1 MSQVAPQIDA
11 KNDAQKNEPQKNDT
25 QTWGAFINGEFAPAA
40 SGRTFPTYNP
50 GNGAIIGY
58 LAECD
63 EEDVDRA
70 VRAAVAAFPA
80 WKKRTGAARAKLL
93 MKLAQLVEAHGP
105 KLAELESLNAGKP
118 IRDSR
123 AIDAVTAIDAIEYFA
138 GMATKIQG
146 ETIPVPGPY
155 VNMTL
160 REPLGVIG
168 GIIPWNYPLLQAVW
182 KIAPAIAAG
191 NTVVVK
197 PAEQAC
203 LSVMYLGKLI
213 AEAGIPAGVVNIVPG
228 FGTGAGAA
236 LVAHH
241 LVAKVMFTG
250 SSLTG
255 KRIAAE
261 AANTLK
267 PVGLELGGKSAVV
280 VYEDAPIDQAAQ
292 VAATAIFSN
301 QGQVCTAGS
310 RLFLHEK
317 VHDKVLEK
325 VIEAAKRVKLGDQ
338 MDPATTMGPLISAR
352 QKQRVQGYVDSGK
365 GDAKLA
371 YEAEV
376 PKSLDK
382 GFFVG
387 PTIFDAVQN
396 SMKIAREEIFG
407 PVLSVLTFKEETEA
421 LALANDCPFGLAAS
435 VITRDIGRAM
445 RAAQAF
451 EAGNVWINTWGAVSS
466 MAPYGGYKSSGYG
479 REMGF
484 SVMREVTQEKSVW
497 VNVR

>member
-1 MSQVAPQIDA
+1 MSQVQTQAAA
-11 KNDAQKNEPQKNDT
+11 KHQPE
-25 QTWGAFINGEFAPAA
+25 TWGAFINGEFKPAA
-40 SGRTFPTYNP
+40 SGRTFPTFNP
-50 GNGAIIGY
+50 GNGEVAGY

-63 EEDVDRA
+63 EEDIDRA
-70 VRAAVAAFPA
+70 VRAALAAFPA
-80 WKKRTGAARAKLL
+80 WKKKTGAARAKVL
-93 MKLAQLVEAHGP
+93 MKVAQLVEANGA
-105 KLAELESLNAGKP
+105 KLAELESINAGKP

-123 AIDAVTAIDAIEYFA
+123 AIDAVTAIDALEYFA

-146 ETIPVPGPY
+146 DTIPVPGPY
-155 VNMTL
+155 INMTL

-191 NTVVVK
+191 NCVVLK

-203 LSVMYLGKLI
+203 LSVMYLGKLC
-213 AEAGIPAGVVNIVPG
+213 AEAGIPPGVVNIVPG
-228 FGTGAGAA
+228 YGAVAGLA
-236 LVAHH
+236 LVQHH
-241 LVAKVMFTG
+241 MVAKVMFTG
-250 SSLTG
+250 STETG

-261 AANTLK
+261 AAATLK
-267 PVGLELGGKSAVV
+267 PIGLELGGKSAVV
-280 VYEDAPIDQAAQ
+280 VFEDAPIDQAAQ
-292 VAATAIFSN
+292 IAAMSIFSN

-338 MDPATTMGPLISAR
+338 MDPATTMGPLISAK
-352 QKQRVQGYVDSGK
+352 QKSRVLGYIASGK
-365 GDAKLA
+365 QDAKIV
-371 YEAEV
+371 YGGEE
-376 PKSLDK
+376 PKGLEK

-387 PTIFDAVQN
+387 PAIFDQVQN

-407 PVLSVLTFKEETEA
+407 PVLSVLTFKEEGEA

-435 VITRDIGRAM
+435 VITRDVGRAM

-484 SVMREVTQEKSVW
+484 AVMREVTQEKSVW

>member
-1 MSQVAPQIDA
+1 MTAAPWPVA
-11 KNDAQKNEPQKNDT
+11 
-25 QTWGAFINGEFAPAA
+25 G
-40 SGRTFPTYNP
+40 
-50 GNGAIIGY
+50 
-58 LAECD
+58 
-63 EEDVDRA
+63 
-70 VRAAVAAFPA
+70 
-80 WKKRTGAARAKLL
+80 
-93 MKLAQLVEAHGP
+93 
-105 KLAELESLNAGKP
+105 SLNAGKP
-118 IRDSR
+118 IRDSK
-123 AIDAVTAIDAIEYFA
+123 AIDAVTAIDALEYFA

-146 ETIPVPGPY
+146 DTIPVPGPY

-203 LSVMYLGKLI
+203 LSVMYLGRLCN
-213 AEAGIPAGVVNIVPG
+213 EAGIPPGVVNIVPG
-228 FGTGAGAA
+228 YGAVVGAA

-241 LVAKVMFTG
+241 MVAKIMFTG
-250 SSLTG
+250 STLTG
-255 KRIAAE
+255 KRIASE
-261 AANTLK
+261 AANNLK

-280 VYEDAPIDQAAQ
+280 VFEDAPIDQAAQ
-292 VAATAIFSN
+292 VAAMSIFSN

-325 VIEAAKRVKLGDQ
+325 VIDNAKKIKLGDQ
-338 MDPATTMGPLISAR
+338 MDPSTTMGPLITSK
-352 QKQRVQGYVDSGK
+352 QKERVTGYIDSGK
-365 GDAKLA
+365 ADAKLV
-371 YEAEV
+371 YSAEV
-376 PKSLDK
+376 PKGLER
-382 GFFVG
+382 GHYVG
-387 PTIFDAVQN
+387 PTIFDEVQN

-407 PVLSVLTFKEETEA
+407 PVLSVLTFRDEGEA
-421 LALANDCPFGLAAS
+421 LALANDCAYGLAAS
-435 VITRDIGRAM
+435 VITRDVGRAM

-466 MAPYGGYKSSGYG
+466 MAPYGGYKNSGYG

-484 SVMREVTQEKSVW
+484 AVMRELTQDKSVW

>member
-1 MSQVAPQIDA
+1 MNEAIKPQAIA
-11 KNDAQKNEPQKNDT
+11 KFEPE
-25 QTWGAFINGEFAPAA
+25 TWGAFINGEFRPAA
-40 SGRTFPTYNP
+40 SGKTFPTFNP
-50 GNGAIIGY
+50 GNGEVVAR

-63 EEDVDRA
+63 EEDIDAA
-70 VRAAVAAFPA
+70 VRAAVAAFPG
-80 WKKRTGAARAKLL
+80 WRRRTGAARAKLL
-93 MKLAQLVEAHGP
+93 MKLAQLVESHGP
-105 KLAELESLNAGKP
+105 KLAELESINAGKP

-123 AIDAVTAIDAIEYFA
+123 AIDAITAIDALEYFA
-138 GMATKIQG
+138 GMATKIEG
-146 ETIPVPGPY
+146 TTIPVPGPY

-168 GIIPWNYPLLQAVW
+168 GIIPWNYPLLQAIW

-203 LSVMYLGKLI
+203 LSVMYLARLV
-213 AEAGIPAGVVNIVPG
+213 AEAGIPPGVVNIV
-228 FGTGAGAA
+228 TGYGATAGAA

-241 LVAKVMFTG
+241 LVAKIMFTG
-250 SSLTG
+250 STATG

-267 PVGLELGGKSAVV
+267 PVGLELGGKSAVI

-292 VAATAIFSN
+292 IAATAIFTN

-317 VHDKVLEK
+317 VHDKVLER
-325 VIEAAKRVKLGDQ
+325 VIEAAKKVRLGYQ
-338 MDPATTMGPLISAR
+338 MDPNTTMGPLVSAK
-352 QKQRVQGYVDSGK
+352 QKQTVLSYVDAGK
-365 GDAKLA
+365 ADAKLA
-371 YEAEV
+371 YAHEE
-376 PKSLDK
+376 PKNLKD
-382 GFFVG
+382 GHYVG
-387 PTIFDAVQN
+387 PVIFDQVQN
-396 SMKIAREEIFG
+396 SMRIAREEIFG
-407 PVLSVLTFKEETEA
+407 PILSVLTFKEEGDA
-421 LALANDCPFGLAAS
+421 LALANDCPYGLAAS

-451 EAGNVWINTWGAVSS
+451 EAGNVWVNTWGAVSS

-484 SVMREVTQEKSVW
+484 SVMREVTQEKNIWMSV
-497 VNVR
+497 R

>member
-1 MSQVAPQIDA
+1 MNEAIKPQAIA
-11 KNDAQKNEPQKNDT
+11 KFEPE
-25 QTWGAFINGEFAPAA
+25 TWGAFINGEFRPAA
-40 SGRTFPTYNP
+40 SDKTFPTFNP
-50 GNGAIIGY
+50 GNGEVVAR

-63 EEDVDRA
+63 EEDIDAA
-70 VRAAVAAFPA
+70 VRAAVAAFPG
-80 WKKRTGAARAKLL
+80 WRRRTGAARAKLL
-93 MKLAQLVEAHGP
+93 MKLAKLVESHGP
-105 KLAELESLNAGKP
+105 KLAEFESINAGKP

-123 AIDAVTAIDAIEYFA
+123 AIDAITAIDALEYFA
-138 GMATKIQG
+138 GMATKIEG
-146 ETIPVPGPY
+146 TTIPVPGPY

-168 GIIPWNYPLLQAVW
+168 GIIPWNYPLLQAIW

-203 LSVMYLGKLI
+203 LSVMYLARLI
-213 AEAGIPAGVVNIVPG
+213 AEAGIPPGVVNIVTG
-228 FGTGAGAA
+228 YGTTAGAA

-241 LVAKVMFTG
+241 LVAKIMFTG
-250 SSLTG
+250 STATG
-255 KRIAAE
+255 RRIAAE

-267 PVGLELGGKSAVV
+267 PVGLELGGKSAVI

-292 VAATAIFSN
+292 IAATAIFTN

-317 VHDKVLEK
+317 VHDKVLER
-325 VIEAAKRVKLGDQ
+325 VIETAKKVRLGYQ
-338 MDPATTMGPLISAR
+338 MDPNTTMGPLVSAK
-352 QKQRVQGYVDSGK
+352 QKQTVLRYIDAGK
-365 GDAKLA
+365 ADAKLA
-371 YEAEV
+371 YAREES
-376 PKSLDK
+376 KDLKD
-382 GFFVG
+382 GHYVG
-387 PTIFDAVQN
+387 PVIFDQVQN
-396 SMKIAREEIFG
+396 SMRIAREEIFG
-407 PVLSVLTFKEETEA
+407 PVLSVLTFKEEGEA
-421 LALANDCPFGLAAS
+421 LALANDCPYGLAAS
-435 VITRDIGRAM
+435 VITRDIGRAL

-451 EAGNVWINTWGAVSS
+451 EAGNVWVNTWGAVSS

-484 SVMREVTQEKSVW
+484 SVMRELTQEKSVW